1 MFARG
6 GVCTLYLGNCS
17 IDLKES
23 HDQSFQLDLGTD
35 RCIYR
40 WPCTP
45 TCASVRLPRLL
56 RLTTA
61 ARAFPMKWWS
71 CGLFILLLHIDDEV
85 LRAAEQ
91 PEPIPTIEMSKEKIK
106 ETVEKFG
113 KAAARMKRA
122 EWI

>member
-1 MFARG
+1 
-6 GVCTLYLGNCS
+6 
-17 IDLKES
+17 
-23 HDQSFQLDLGTD
+23 
-35 RCIYR
+35 
-40 WPCTP
+40 
-45 TCASVRLPRLL
+45 
-56 RLTTA
+56 
-61 ARAFPMKWWS
+61 MKWWS